1 LKQKPKKKSAFS
13 RKSASDRRQEL
24 IAAGIVC
31 LGKGGMSAF
40 TIDQICKQAGVSRGL
55 INHHFESKDDLLNC
69 IYADMTDHLL
79 EDYNCSDARQLLASI
94 IETSFDEQSFN
105 RSNLRAWLSIWGQV
119 ASNATLNDLHRRRY
133 GAYKARI
140 KAALLEIS
148 IANIGRFDVDSVA
161 RQLIALIDGL
171 WLEYCLH
178 SNGFSLRAA
187 KADCYR
193 FLQAHG
199 IIILESSVQPT
210 EDFRIIEAPVNPD
223 LET

>member
-1 LKQKPKKKSAFS
+1 VNRNPRKKIAFS
-13 RKSASDRRQEL
+13 RKSVSHRRQEL
-24 IAAGIVC
+24 MAAGVAC
-31 LGKGGMSAF
+31 LGNGGMSAF

-55 INHHFESKDDLLNC
+55 INHHFKSKDDLLSC

-79 EDYNCSDARQLLASI
+79 HDYDCSDARQLLALI
-94 IETSFDEQSFN
+94 IETSFDEKSFN

-119 ASNATLNDLHRRRY
+119 ASNGALNDLHRQRY

-140 KAALLEIS
+140 KKALADIS
-148 IANIGRFDVDSVA
+148 STQTGLFDVDSVA

-178 SNGFSLRAA
+178 SNGFSLGVA

-193 FLQAHG
+193 FLRAHG
-199 IIILESSVQPT
+199 V
-210 EDFRIIEAPVNPD
+210 IIETPVKPD
-223 LET
+223 LEI

>member
-1 LKQKPKKKSAFS
+1 MNRNPRKKIAFS
-13 RKSASDRRQEL
+13 RKSASHRRQEL
-24 IAAGIVC
+24 IAAGVAC

-55 INHHFESKDDLLNC
+55 INHHFKSKDDLLSC

-79 EDYNCSDARQLLASI
+79 HDYNGSDARQLLALI
-94 IETSFDEQSFN
+94 IETSFDEKSFN

-119 ASNATLNDLHRRRY
+119 ASNVALNDLHRQRY

-140 KAALLEIS
+140 KNALADIS
-148 IANIGRFDVDSVA
+148 STQTGLFDVDSVA

-178 SNGFSLRAA
+178 SNGFSLGVA

-193 FLQAHG
+193 FLRAHG
-199 IIILESSVQPT
+199 V
-210 EDFRIIEAPVNPD
+210 IIEAPVKPD
-223 LET
+223 LEI